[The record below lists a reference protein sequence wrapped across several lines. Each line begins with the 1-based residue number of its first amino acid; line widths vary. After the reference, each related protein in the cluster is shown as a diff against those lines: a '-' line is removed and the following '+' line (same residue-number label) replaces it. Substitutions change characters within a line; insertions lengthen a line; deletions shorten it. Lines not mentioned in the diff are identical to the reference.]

1 MRSLSIGSTG
11 MYAQQMNV
19 DTISNNIANMTTAGF
34 KRQRP
39 EFQDLL
45 YQNIRRPGI
54 SSTDNNTILPAG
66 FQLGSGVRLDAV
78 SRIHTQGA
86 MDITDNELDIAING
100 EGFFQVQMPD
110 GTVSYTRD
118 GGFQVNGDGIVVTK
132 EGFQVNPG
140 LTIPQNAIDITINN
154 SGEVW
159 VKLDGQIQPQN
170 VGQLNTAKFINPAGL
185 EAIGKNLFLETPAS
199 GTPIEGIPGIDGFG
213 GLLQGTLELSNVN
226 IVNEITKMIS
236 AQRAYEMNSKT
247 IKTSDEMLGVI
258 SNLR

>member
-1 MRSLSIGSTG
+1 
-11 MYAQQMNV
+11 
-19 DTISNNIANMTTAGF
+19 
-34 KRQRP
+34 
-39 EFQDLL
+39 
-45 YQNIRRPGI
+45 
-54 SSTDNNTILPAG
+54 
-66 FQLGSGVRLDAV
+66 
-78 SRIHTQGA
+78 
-86 MDITDNELDIAING
+86 
-100 EGFFQVQMPD
+100 MPD

-213 GLLQGTLELSNVN
+213 GLLQGTLECRTSTSS
-226 IVNEITKMIS
+226 TKLP
-236 AQRAYEMNSKT
+236 R
-247 IKTSDEMLGVI
+247 
-258 SNLR
+258 